1 MIRQQS
7 KYRFSSINNQSG
19 DATANI
25 LMLLAFALLAFL
37 LWQYNQ
43 SKISDD
49 VQETEPLVTRDGTQT
64 RQNDQEIIVDP
75 LQQQKIDALEKKRL
89 QNAEDLA
96 DKRTALQNQQDSPED
111 RLIALDESD
120 YLVREEASELSD
132 TANWQTWLT
141 TEQSIR
147 KFVQF
152 MENISRGKV
161 PRKYFNFLVPSGQFK
176 VKELANNQYLL
187 DPQSYKRYNPFANT
201 IDSLDAENLVSTY
214 SILKPYIETAWD
226 EMKQPGQSFDEVV
239 LAAIKQV
246 QTAPAMNEGV
256 RLIRPTV
263 MYKYADSTLE
273 QLNAVKKQMIRMG
286 PRNTRIIQK
295 KLDEI
300 ELLLNARQTTPEQE

>member
-1 MIRQQS
+1 MTRQQN
-7 KYRFSSINNQSG
+7 RHRFFSSKKQGG

-25 LMLLAFALLAFL
+25 LVLLAFVLLAFL

-43 SKISDD
+43 SKIDED
-49 VQETEPLVTRDGTQT
+49 AQETDPLVTRDSTQT
-64 RQNDQEIIVDP
+64 NQNEQAMIADP

-96 DKRTALQNQQDSPED
+96 DDKTAQQNQPDSPEN
-111 RLIALDESD
+111 RLLALDESD
-120 YLVREEASELSD
+120 DLVREEAAGLSD
-132 TANWQTWLT
+132 TTNWQSWLGT
-141 TEQSIR
+141 QQSIR

-161 PRKYFNFLVPSGQFK
+161 PRKYFNFLAPSGK
-176 VKELANNQYLL
+176 LTVRELANNEYFL
-187 DPQSYKRYNPFANT
+187 DPQSYKRYHSFANT
-201 IDSLDAENLVSTY
+201 IDSLDAASLVGTY

-239 LAAIKQV
+239 LTAIKQV
-246 QTAPAMNEGV
+246 QTAPAINEDV

-263 MYKYADSTLE
+263 MYKYADAKLE
-273 QLNAVKKQMIRMG
+273 KLNAVNKQMIRMG

-295 KLDEI
+295 KMDEI
-300 ELLLNARQTTPEQE
+300 ERLLRALQTTSETE